1 MNSIHSVVLTVL
13 LAFLFPTLS
22 ESATQK
28 KKAMP
33 AQADP
38 GAGLTSGIIDLNQ
51 QSCPAGARQ
60 LVGKTGYNLVPE
72 SDAKCLW
79 TFKDGVLTASPA
91 WDSVVTREPYRDF
104 RMHLEF
110 NVNHVHNVEDPEK
123 DGNSGIYIQQRYE
136 IQILNSYG
144 VSEEDYK
151 ASYCGSLYR
160 LRKPDRLANKPAGQW
175 QRFDI
180 VFRAAR
186 FDGNTKLENARITV
200 YQNQQLIHDDVSIPR
215 KTGAGQK
222 EGPEPR
228 PIKLQ
233 GHHNPVRFRNVW
245 IQPLDLAQKAAANE
259 KPVYPGADERT
270 PSYSQYFSWI
280 NNTNE
285 GSTEAQT
292 LANLDFF
299 KWLNHEYGMVLD
311 IYVISA
317 GAIDKAG
324 RYGKMDSDA
333 FRRQFPNGFGPIH
346 EKAKSMGTR
355 LGTWGGPDGFGNT
368 PAEEQ
373 ARIDMM
379 VKLCRDYE
387 FILLKFDGVV
397 GPLRPEKQDA
407 FVRMMTECRKYSPD
421 LILLNHRLK
430 LGKGLPHATTYLLG
444 GAETYIDV
452 HMCNNQTAP
461 HHRAGAIS
469 RRVVPEL
476 VRLTEDHG
484 VCISSC
490 LDYWEDDL
498 ILQAFNRGLILAP
511 QLYGNPWFLR
521 DDEYPKLARI
531 FSLARQY
538 RDIMVDGMVLPE
550 DRYGEKAVVRGDGRT
565 RLLTLR
571 NLGWEPI
578 TCQVRL
584 DEEIG
589 LRQGT
594 TVELRQYHPT
604 ERVIGTFAKGA
615 AVEVEV
621 LPFRS
626 CLLLAT
632 TAQAGLGIMGCDY
645 QVVRDVPGKPVQIRL
660 LALPGE
666 TRDIELTGAHRQF
679 KSARI
684 DKRRVDGLVQG
695 QGQTIPFPGVPL
707 QERHHRKLGDLL
719 PCPVPA
725 DAEALY
731 EATCF
736 AANNNALE
744 LRALQRSGPSRI
756 PQVVKARQAFLQ
768 QPLFTERGLW
778 DRNLFDGNDE
788 TAFYV
793 ARRVGMAPLS
803 GGSLRIDLAKAISLD
818 TLIIRTGSEHALQ
831 PFKYDETIRAQVSS
845 DLKHWTPISLVANK
859 TVTMNLD
866 PKTRLRYIRFNGTPD
881 RIVEIEGYLKGE
893 KLVRSQWRASQLFAR
908 YSRVRAS
915 KAWQHSFTLD
925 EIPPGS
931 YLAIAL
937 NGEHGLEGAYAAI
950 RVNGKPVGAPDRSVS
965 YPANTW
971 EYPARRRSSNYT
983 YYVPL
988 TPDMKGATIDA
999 VVLGLRHGVD
1009 KFKPEVWIT
1018 AYPAPFSQ
1026 RLLTLSEK

>member
-1 MNSIHSVVLTVL
+1 MNKRV
-13 LAFLFPTLS
+13 TLS
-22 ESATQK
+22 YLFILLVI
-28 KKAMP
+28 
-33 AQADP
+33 
-38 GAGLTSGIIDLNQ
+38 GTS
-51 QSCPAGARQ
+51 
-60 LVGKTGYNLVPE
+60 VGQTGEPVAA
-72 SDAKCLW
+72 SD
-79 TFKDGVLTASPA
+79 TA
-91 WDSVVTREPYRDF
+91 
-104 RMHLEF
+104 
-110 NVNHVHNVEDPEK
+110 
-123 DGNSGIYIQQRYE
+123 
-136 IQILNSYG
+136 
-144 VSEEDYK
+144 
-151 ASYCGSLYR
+151 
-160 LRKPDRLANKPAGQW
+160 
-175 QRFDI
+175 
-180 VFRAAR
+180 
-186 FDGNTKLENARITV
+186 
-200 YQNQQLIHDDVSIPR
+200 
-215 KTGAGQK
+215 
-222 EGPEPR
+222 
-228 PIKLQ
+228 
-233 GHHNPVRFRNVW
+233 
-245 IQPLDLAQKAAANE
+245 
-259 KPVYPGADERT
+259 VYPGADERT

-299 KWLNHEYGMVLD
+299 KWLHDEYGMVLD

-333 FRRQFPNGFGPIH
+333 FRRQFPNGFGPIY

-368 PAEEQ
+368 PEEEQ
-373 ARIDMM
+373 ARIDLM

-397 GPLRPEKQDA
+397 GGLRPEKQDA
-407 FVRMMTECRKYSPD
+407 FVHMMAECRKHSPD

-469 RRVVPEL
+469 RRVVPDL

-498 ILQAFNRGLILAP
+498 ILQAFNRNLILAP

-521 DDEYPKLARI
+521 DDEYPRLARI
-531 FSLARQY
+531 FNLARQY
-538 RDIMVDGMVLPE
+538 RDILIDGMVLSE
-550 DRYGEKAVVRGDGRT
+550 ASYGKKAVVRGDAST

-571 NLGWEPI
+571 NLTWESI
-578 TCQVRL
+578 QCKIKL

-589 LRQGT
+589 LSIGK
-594 TVELRQYHPT
+594 TVALRQYHPT
-604 ERVIGTFAKGA
+604 ERLIGTFNKGD
-615 AVEVEV
+615 VVDVEV

-626 CLLLAT
+626 CLLMAT
-632 TAQAGLGIMGCDY
+632 SRPTEFGIKGCDY
-645 QVVRDVPGKPVQIRL
+645 EVVRDVPGKPVLIKL
-660 LALPGE
+660 LAMPGE
-666 TRDIELTGAHRQF
+666 KKNIALVAGDRKF
-679 KSARI
+679 KSARVAG
-684 DKRRVDGLVQG
+684 RRLNGLVKG
-695 QGQTIPFPGVPL
+695 ESSVITFPGHRFKQKP
-707 QERHHRKLGDLL
+707 HRKLGDLTS
-719 PCPVPA
+719 CAVPA

-744 LRALQRSGPSRI
+744 ARALDRSGASRI
-756 PQVVKARQAFLQ
+756 PAVVKAREAFLE
-768 QPLFTERGLW
+768 QPLFNERGLW
-778 DRNLFDGNDE
+778 DKNLFDGDRN

-793 ARRVGMAPLS
+793 ARRVGMTPLS
-803 GGSLRIDLAKAISLD
+803 GGSLRIDLGE
-818 TLIIRTGSEHALQ
+818 LIRIDRLVVRTGSEYALQ

-845 DLKHWTPISLVANK
+845 DLKHWIPMALVANK
-859 TVTMNLD
+859 DIVLNLD
-866 PKTRLRYIRFNGTPD
+866 PKTKLRYIRFNGTPD
-881 RIVEIEGYLKGE
+881 KIVEIEGTLDGK
-893 KLVRSQWRASQLFAR
+893 KLDRGKWRASTLFAR
-908 YSRVRAS
+908 YARVGAK
-915 KAWQHSFTLD
+915 KAWQHSFTLN
-925 EIPPGS
+925 EIPRGS

-950 RVNGKPVGAPDRSVS
+950 RVNGKPVGASDRSVS

-971 EYPARRRSSNYT
+971 EYPARKRTSNYT

-988 TPDMKGATIDA
+988 TQDMKGAKIDA
-999 VVLGLRHGVD
+999 VVLGLRGGSD

-1018 AYPAPFSQ
+1018 AYPAPFSE
-1026 RLLTLSEK
+1026 RLLTLVSQ

>member
-1 MNSIHSVVLTVL
+1 MKNRVAIWLVLIPVSFAL
-13 LAFLFPTLS
+13 PLCRADQPV
-22 ESATQK
+22 AT
-28 KKAMP
+28 AE
-33 AQADP
+33 
-38 GAGLTSGIIDLNQ
+38 
-51 QSCPAGARQ
+51 
-60 LVGKTGYNLVPE
+60 KT
-72 SDAKCLW
+72 
-79 TFKDGVLTASPA
+79 
-91 WDSVVTREPYRDF
+91 
-104 RMHLEF
+104 
-110 NVNHVHNVEDPEK
+110 
-123 DGNSGIYIQQRYE
+123 
-136 IQILNSYG
+136 
-144 VSEEDYK
+144 
-151 ASYCGSLYR
+151 
-160 LRKPDRLANKPAGQW
+160 
-175 QRFDI
+175 
-180 VFRAAR
+180 
-186 FDGNTKLENARITV
+186 
-200 YQNQQLIHDDVSIPR
+200 
-215 KTGAGQK
+215 
-222 EGPEPR
+222 
-228 PIKLQ
+228 
-233 GHHNPVRFRNVW
+233 
-245 IQPLDLAQKAAANE
+245 
-259 KPVYPGADERT
+259 VYPGADERT

-299 KWLNHEYGMVLD
+299 KWLHDEYGMVLD

-333 FRRQFPNGFGPIH
+333 FRRQFPNGFGPIY
-346 EKAKSMGTR
+346 EKAKTMGTR
-355 LGTWGGPDGFGNT
+355 LGTWGGPDGFGDT
-368 PAEEQ
+368 PEEEQ

-397 GPLRPEKQDA
+397 GGLRPEKQDA

-421 LILLNHRLK
+421 LILLNHRLN

-469 RRVVPEL
+469 RRVVPDL

-498 ILQAFNRGLILAP
+498 ILQAFNRNLILAP

-521 DDEYPKLARI
+521 DDEFPRLARI
-531 FSLARQY
+531 FNLARKY

-550 DRYGEKAVVRGDGRT
+550 ASYGEKAVSRGDVST

-571 NLGWEPI
+571 NLTWEPI
-578 TCQVRL
+578 VCKIKL

-589 LRQGT
+589 LSIGRR
-594 TVELRQYHPT
+594 VELRQYHPT
-604 ERVIGTFAKGA
+604 ERIIGTFKRGD
-615 AVEVEV
+615 VVDVEV

-626 CLLLAT
+626 CLLMASSKRNEF
-632 TAQAGLGIMGCDY
+632 GIKGCDY
-645 QVVRDVPGKPVQIRL
+645 EVIWDVPGKPVLIKL
-660 LALPGE
+660 LAMPGE
-666 TRDIELTGAHRQF
+666 KRNIELVTGNRKFNVAQMYG
-679 KSARI
+679 RI
-684 DKRRVDGLVQG
+684 LDGLVRG
-695 QGQTIPFPGVPL
+695 RPETISFPGTPFT
-707 QERHHRKLGDLL
+707 ESYHRKLGDLKA
-719 PCPVPA
+719 CAVPA

-744 LRALQRSGPSRI
+744 VRALQRSGPSRI
-756 PQVVKARQAFLQ
+756 PQVVKAREAFLD

-778 DRNLFDGNDE
+778 DRNLFDGNDD
-788 TAFYV
+788 TAFYT

-803 GGSLRIDLAKAISLD
+803 GGSLRIDLGEVISLD
-818 TLIIRTGSEHALQ
+818 TLIVRTGSEYALQ

-845 DLKHWTPISLVANK
+845 DLKHWTPLSLVANK
-859 TVTMNLD
+859 DIVMNLD
-866 PKTRLRYIRFNGTPD
+866 PKTELRYIRFNGTPD
-881 RIVEIEGYLKGE
+881 KVVEIGGYLDGK
-893 KLVRSQWRASQLFAR
+893 KLDRSKWRASTLFAR
-908 YSRVRAS
+908 YSRVGAN
-915 KAWQHSFTLD
+915 KAWQHSFTLS
-925 EIPPGS
+925 EIPRGS

-950 RVNGKPVGAPDRSVS
+950 RVSGKPVGAPDRSVS
-965 YPANTW
+965 YPSNTW
-971 EYPARRRSSNYT
+971 EYPARKRTSNYT

-988 TPDMKGATIDA
+988 TESMKGATIDA
-999 VVLGLRHGVD
+999 VVLGLRNGSD

-1018 AYPAPFSQ
+1018 AYPAPFSGQ
-1026 RLLTLSEK
+1026 LLTLIDE